1 MSAKKPV
8 VAKKATVK
16 KATTKKATTKRVA
29 VKKAAT
35 PKKTAKAKAPVAAP
49 WSIADAL
56 ADERLQPSVRRAL
69 GNQNRFRTPR
79 RVRTIMSHRYDVP
92 VIFCVNNPDDR
103 IHMRQTKGFFYE
115 EDELAMM
122 AEHMPK
128 GGTFC
133 DIGANVGNHSLYMLL
148 KGGAGRV
155 VPVEPNPDAI
165 SLLLSNMILNRVA
178 DRVALE
184 TLGYGLD
191 EGAADDLAI
200 HAPRENL
207 GWARLKKAGEGD
219 EAISVRAGDE
229 LFDGMQ
235 IDVLKMDVEG
245 MEIGAL
251 KGLKATL
258 ARCKPTMF
266 IEVDKENLDAFHAL
280 IEEFDY
286 EVAHAFEATRVNQN
300 FLLKPKAN

>member
-16 KATTKKATTKRVA
+16 KPA
-29 VKKAAT
+29 
-35 PKKTAKAKAPVAAP
+35 TAKKPVKARPAAAP

-56 ADERLQPSVRRAL
+56 ADERLQPAVRRAL

-103 IHMRQTKGFFYE
+103 IHIRQTKGFFYE
-115 EDELAMM
+115 EEELAMM

-200 HAPRENL
+200 HAPRANL
-207 GWARLKKAGEGD
+207 GWAKLKKAGEGD
-219 EAISVRAGDE
+219 DAISVRAGDE
-229 LFDGMQ
+229 LFEGMK

-251 KGLKATL
+251 KGLKATI

-266 IEVDKENLDAFHAL
+266 IEVDTTNLDSFHAL
-280 IEEFDY
+280 MNDY
-286 EVAHAFEATRVNQN
+286 GYDVAHAFKATRVNQN
-300 FLLKPKAN
+300 FLLKPKTKWGALYDAV